1 MTTKNLFRVIVAA
14 SLLAIFNAV
23 SFAQYGSTRP
33 RRVTT
38 NTATPARDDASNNN
52 AATATAPTTD
62 SIPAQPSATTSRA
75 SASSAAR
82 APGGGADTSHAY
94 SLLQQKQY
102 ESAANEAKQIAASDP
117 SNAEAWKI
125 AGFAESSLQKYSDA
139 AVDLQRALDLQ
150 RAAKADDPNTLNAL
164 AQALVRTEAFDRA
177 LPLLVEATTK
187 AGARPDAG
195 MLYLRGISEYRT
207 NKAADAE
214 RSFNAA
220 VRANPKDAASL
231 FYLGRIAY
239 ERNDFDK
246 SVQML
251 NRATL
256 ASPREPVAWSLLTS
270 AYLQRA
276 ALSAANN
283 DAASTA
289 RADADYQSAVR
300 AGETLFRLKPDTS
313 GALVYGQ
320 ALLSAKRYAPAATIL
335 ERAAAG
341 DDAPAATFYLLGVA
355 YSRAKNYPKAITTLE
370 RAAQK
375 TPDDANVYRELGYDY
390 EISKQYARA
399 LTAYQKGAGLLPD
412 DADFKA
418 SIERVRPFAK

>member
-1 MTTKNLFRVIVAA
+1 MTIKNLFRFSAA
-14 SLLAIFNAV
+14 LSLLLIFNVA
-23 SFAQYGSTRP
+23 SFAQSGSTRP
-33 RRVTT
+33 RRVTSPATTQPAANDASVQPAT
-38 NTATPARDDASNNN
+38 NDVPARPAASSTS
-52 AATATAPTTD
+52 TASSTRTPRTSIATTD
-62 SIPAQPSATTSRA
+62 TSRA
-75 SASSAAR
+75 YA
-82 APGGGADTSHAY
+82 
-94 SLLQQKQY
+94 LLQQKQY
-102 ESAANEAKQIAASDP
+102 AAAASEAKQITASDP
-117 SNAEAWKI
+117 TNAEAWKI
-125 AGFAESSLQKYSDA
+125 AGFAESSLQQYADA
-139 AVDLQRALDLQ
+139 ATDLQRALDLQ
-150 RAAKADDPNTLNAL
+150 RAAKADDPNTVDAL
-164 AQALVRTEAFDRA
+164 AQALVRTEAFERA
-177 LPLLVEATTK
+177 LPLLVAATTR
-187 AGARPDAG
+187 AGARPDAA

-220 VRANPKDAASL
+220 ARANPKDAASL

-246 SVQML
+246 AIQML

-256 ASPREPVAWSLLTS
+256 AAPREPVAWSLLAS
-270 AYLQRA
+270 SYLQRA
-276 ALSAANN
+276 TLSAANA

-335 ERAAAG
+335 DRAAAG
-341 DDAPAATFYLLGVA
+341 SDAPATTFYLLGVA

-370 RAAQK
+370 QAAQK

-390 EISKQYARA
+390 EISKQYGKA
-399 LTAYQKGAGLLPD
+399 LAAYEKGAGLLPD
-412 DADFKA
+412 DADFKT

>member
-1 MTTKNLFRVIVAA
+1 MTTKNLFRLIVAA
-14 SLLAIFNAV
+14 SLLSIFNAV
-23 SFAQYGSTRP
+23 CFAQYGSTRP

-38 NTATPARDDASNNN
+38 NTATPPASD
-52 AATATAPTTD
+52 AATTTAPATD
-62 SIPAQPSATTSRA
+62 NIPAQPAATSPA
-75 SASSAAR
+75 SASSATR
-82 APGGGADTSHAY
+82 ASGGADTSRAY
-94 SLLQQKQY
+94 ALLQQKQF
-102 ESAANEAKQIAASDP
+102 AAAASEAKQIAASDP
-117 SNAEAWKI
+117 TNAEAWKI
-125 AGFAESSLQKYSDA
+125 AGFAEVSLQKYSDA

-150 RAAKADDPNTLNAL
+150 HAAKADDPNTVDAL

-177 LPLLVEATTK
+177 LPLLVAVTTR

-220 VRANPKDAASL
+220 ARANPKDAASL

-246 SVQML
+246 AIAML

-256 ASPREPVAWSLLTS
+256 AAPREPVAWSLLTS
-270 AYLQRA
+270 SYLQRA
-276 ALSAANN
+276 ALSAANA

-300 AGETLFRLKPDTS
+300 AGETLFRRKPDTS

-335 ERAAAG
+335 ERAASG
-341 DDAPAATFYLLGVA
+341 NDAPAATFYLLGVA
-355 YSRAKNYPKAITTLE
+355 YSRAKNYPKAITTLQQ
-370 RAAQK
+370 AAQK

-399 LTAYQKGAGLLPD
+399 LAAYEKGAGLLPD

>member
-14 SLLAIFNAV
+14 SLLSVFNAV
-23 SFAQYGSTRP
+23 SLAQYGSTRP

-38 NTATPARDDASNNN
+38 NTATPPANNDA
-52 AATATAPTTD
+52 AHATGTTTIAPASD
-62 SIPAQPSATTSRA
+62 NVPSQPSATSSAASTSVTRASGGVADTSRA
-75 SASSAAR
+75 YA
-82 APGGGADTSHAY
+82 
-94 SLLQQKQY
+94 LLQQKQY
-102 ESAANEAKQIAASDP
+102 AAAASEAKQIAASDP

-125 AGFAESSLQKYSDA
+125 AGFAEASLQQYADA

-150 RAAKADDPNTLNAL
+150 RAAKAEDPNTVDAL

-177 LPLLVEATTK
+177 LPLLVASTTR

-246 SVQML
+246 AVQML

-270 AYLQRA
+270 SYLQRA

-399 LTAYQKGAGLLPD
+399 LAAYQKGAGLLPD
-412 DADFKA
+412 DTDFKA

>member
-1 MTTKNLFRVIVAA
+1 MTTKNLFRIIVAA
-14 SLLAIFNAV
+14 SLLSIFNAV
-23 SFAQYGSTRP
+23 CFAQSGSTRP

-38 NTATPARDDASNNN
+38 NTAAASPADN
-52 AATATAPTTD
+52 AATTTAPATD
-62 SIPAQPSATTSRA
+62 NVPAQPAVTPRA
-75 SASSAAR
+75 SASSATR
-82 APGGGADTSHAY
+82 ASGGADTSRAY
-94 SLLQQKQY
+94 ALLQQKQF
-102 ESAANEAKQIAASDP
+102 AAAASEAKQIAASDP
-117 SNAEAWKI
+117 TNAEAWKI
-125 AGFAESSLQKYSDA
+125 AGFAEVSLQKYSDA

-150 RAAKADDPNTLNAL
+150 HAAKADDPNTVDAL

-177 LPLLVEATTK
+177 LPLLVASTTR

-246 SVQML
+246 AVQML

-256 ASPREPVAWSLLTS
+256 ASPRELVAWSLLTS
-270 AYLQRA
+270 SYLQRA

-399 LTAYQKGAGLLPD
+399 LAAYQKGAGLLPD
-412 DADFKA
+412 DTDFKA